1 MQLHFLG
8 KETQGNKSPTLFDTD
23 RNTYLVQGWKVT
35 DPEHRAQLAPGVG
48 EDCVEVPEKLMS
60 YLAAS
65 LLRVT
70 DDAQPPV
77 IIRTDHGTAISSK
90 GQQVADADGRHS
102 PAGYAGPRDGGRGSP
117 ARYGPSWR
125 KRNMSQGS

>member
-1 MQLHFLG
+1 VQLHFLG

-77 IIRTDHGTAISSK
+77 IIRTDHGTYLVK
-90 GQQVADADGRHS
+90 GQQVADAEALGQLDMPDHETVVEVSSALRAVMEEQH
-102 PAGYAGPRDGGRGSP
+102 
-117 ARYGPSWR
+117 ARVDA
-125 KRNMSQGS
+125 